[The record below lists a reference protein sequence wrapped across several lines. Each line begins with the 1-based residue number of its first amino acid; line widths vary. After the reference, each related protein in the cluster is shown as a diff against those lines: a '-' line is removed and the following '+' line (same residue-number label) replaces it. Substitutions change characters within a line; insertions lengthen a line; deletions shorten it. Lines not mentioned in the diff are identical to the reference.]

1 MRKGAYETCSIGAL
15 GYTVWLAKPESA
27 QGVKGRIS
35 SLFTLWTDLNN
46 EQPPFVILAKGGASL
61 REQSDKF
68 EFNDIMFLV
77 FSQFL
82 FSDFQVEV

>member
-1 MRKGAYETCSIGAL
+1 MRKGAYETCIISAL
-15 GYTVWLAKPESA
+15 GYTVWLAKSESA
-27 QGVKGRIS
+27 QRGKGRIS

-61 REQSDKF
+61 REQPDKF